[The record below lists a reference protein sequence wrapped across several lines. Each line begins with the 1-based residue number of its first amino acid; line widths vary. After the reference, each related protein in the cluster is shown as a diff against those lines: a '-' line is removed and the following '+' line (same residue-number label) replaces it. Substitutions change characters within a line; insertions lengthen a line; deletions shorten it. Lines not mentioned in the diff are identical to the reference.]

1 MLMRSIICLIT
12 LLLFAVP
19 SFSTTTKPIVV
30 FAGSASQPP
39 LEEAAKAFE
48 EKTGTPVILHLG
60 GSGSMLSQIVLT
72 GQGDLYISGSPDYM
86 DKAREFGLVADASIL
101 AYLVPAIVVAKGN
114 PHKITGLQDLAR
126 PGLRVGMAA
135 PDGVCVGIYAV
146 EILEANGLTEK
157 VKPNVKG
164 SVESCAKVAAMIP
177 LNLVDAVLGWREFAF
192 WNRETM
198 DAVLLKDRE
207 IPRLAYIPAA
217 SLLKSK
223 NRAGAKKFITFL
235 QSDAGQGIFQKWGY
249 LTTENEALEF
259 APSARIG
266 GLYQLPVGW

>member
-1 MLMRSIICLIT
+1 MLTRSVLCLVT
-12 LLLFAVP
+12 LLLCAVP
-19 SFSTTTKPIVV
+19 VLSTTTTPIVV

-39 LEEAAKAFE
+39 LVEAAKEFE

-72 GQGDLYISGSPDYM
+72 GQGDLYIPGSPDYM

-114 PHKITGLQDLAR
+114 PHKITGLQDLTR
-126 PGLRVGMAA
+126 SGLRVGMAD
-135 PDGVCVGIYAV
+135 PDGVCVGLYAV

-177 LNLVDAVLGWREFAF
+177 LNLVDVVLGWREFAF
-192 WNRETM
+192 WNPETM
-198 DAVLLKDRE
+198 DVVLLKERE

-217 SLLKSK
+217 PLLKSN
-223 NRAGAKKFITFL
+223 NRAGAKEFINFL
-235 QSDAGQGIFQKWGY
+235 QSGAGQAIFRKWGY
-249 LTTENEALEF
+249 LTTESDARQF
-259 APSARIG
+259 APTAHIG
-266 GLYQLPVGW
+266 GFYQLPEGW